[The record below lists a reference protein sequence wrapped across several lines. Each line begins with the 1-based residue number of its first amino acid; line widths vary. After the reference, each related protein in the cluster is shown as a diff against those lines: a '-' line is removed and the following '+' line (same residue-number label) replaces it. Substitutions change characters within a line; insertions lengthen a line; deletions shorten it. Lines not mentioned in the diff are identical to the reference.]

1 MSVDKFGRHSDHM
14 KIRGTK
20 GPPGE
25 GFELTNDG
33 DYNMKNKK
41 LCNVGNEVA
50 SNDAVNLAMLENQST
65 KYVGNSSIPGEKV
78 WDAKSMQIRYVGEP
92 KKETDASNT
101 SFLRKCT
108 INDVN
113 TKSPLEWSCK
123 KRRLVEVADP
133 INGLDAVNQ
142 QTLKR
147 TLNGCLR
154 LTDKPLPTKEW
165 DANNFVIKN
174 VGTPKDES
182 DAVNKGWIKRNTI
195 EDTTDGWD
203 CKKRKLVSVDDP
215 VEDQDAVTKKFL
227 MANTPIKND
236 RIYRYSLHQYRLSDV
251 GYAMNGED
259 AVNLN
264 CLKDVTI
271 INRYNVWEAKYVGI

>member
-1 MSVDKFGRHSDHM
+1 MSVDKFGRHSDHI

-41 LCNVGNEVA
+41 LCNVGNAVA

-65 KYVGNSSIPGEKV
+65 KYVGKSSIPGEEV
-78 WDAKSMQIRYVGEP
+78 WDAHMMQIRYVGEP
-92 KKETDASNT
+92 KKETDAVNV

-108 INDVN
+108 ISDVN
-113 TKSPLEWSCK
+113 TRLEWKCR
-123 KRRLVEVADP
+123 KRRLVDVADP

-154 LTDKPLPTKEW
+154 LTDEPLPTREW
-165 DANNFVIKN
+165 DANNLVIKN

-203 CKKRKLVSVDDP
+203 CKKRKLASVDDP
-215 VEDQDAVTKKFL
+215 VED
-227 MANTPIKND
+227 
-236 RIYRYSLHQYRLSDV
+236 
-251 GYAMNGED
+251 
-259 AVNLN
+259 
-264 CLKDVTI
+264 
-271 INRYNVWEAKYVGI
+271 